1 MEHRPQDRSCGGAC
15 LTPNGWLTLGSG
27 QTFRL
32 TGNVAI
38 QASAA
43 TSTMLPSRVMTR
55 RRRRL
60 VEPVLMPA
68 NRVLLPKGP
77 EESRTHYLSLIEAD
91 SEEWRVRLRFRE
103 ILRSDP
109 ALRQEYQQLKRGLA
123 SEHPLDRVA

>member
-1 MEHRPQDRSCGGAC
+1 
-15 LTPNGWLTLGSG
+15 
-27 QTFRL
+27 
-32 TGNVAI
+32 
-38 QASAA
+38 
-43 TSTMLPSRVMTR
+43 
-55 RRRRL
+55 
-60 VEPVLMPA
+60 MPA